1 MACDVVMY
9 NNLSILIIIQWVVIN
24 KYEVTREQKPLLRTR
39 LKFLQQNNKELG
51 GGKCIRL
58 SMQRQFS
65 LQKAAGL
72 SSQQDSSIRTQKKQM
87 HERELRALP

>member
-1 MACDVVMY
+1 M
-9 NNLSILIIIQWVVIN
+9 VIN
-24 KYEVTREQKPLLRTR
+24 KYEVTQEQKPLLRTR

-65 LQKAAGL
+65 LQKEAGL
-72 SSQQDSSIRTQKKQM
+72 SSQQDSSIRTKQM